1 MKNKKQIYW
10 LVGLLAV
17 FGIVMFWNRTSSS
30 GGGGLTGATGKFQPL
45 KVEDPQLRLDL
56 LEKVRGAE
64 YKGANKNIFIYGPAL
79 AAPGTPGAAPEKVV
93 EARRF
98 VGPQLPP
105 PPPALKVDATFF
117 GYAVNPQTQNRL
129 AFFSNTD
136 DVFIVGEGGTLL
148 NRFRLLKIGNN
159 SADVEEINT
168 GRRTTMEMTQPDAAG
183 SNPGQPPGPGATD
196 RPGSLERPGG
206 QPGIPNQPSPDQP
219 QP

>member
-10 LVGLLAV
+10 LVGLLLV
-17 FGIVMFWNRTSSS
+17 FALVMVWNRAGST
-30 GGGGLTGATGKFQPL
+30 GGGGLSGGGTGKFQPL

-56 LEKVRGAE
+56 LEKVRSAE

-79 AAPGTPGAAPEKVV
+79 AAPGTPGAAPEKVI

-105 PPPALKVDATFF
+105 PPPPLKVDATFF

-129 AFFSNTD
+129 AFFSNSD
-136 DVFIVGEGGTLL
+136 DVFIVGEGGTLF
-148 NRFRLLKIGNN
+148 NRFRLLKIGNS

-168 GRRTTMEMTQPDAAG
+168 GRRTTMEMTQPEAAKGDASG
-183 SNPGQPPGPGATD
+183 QPPTPGATDNRPPGPGNV
-196 RPGSLERPGG
+196 
-206 QPGIPNQPSPDQP
+206 NQPSPDQP
-219 QP
+219 PQ

>member
-1 MKNKKQIYW
+1 MKNKNQIYW
-10 LVGLLAV
+10 LAALLVV
-17 FGIVMFWNRTSSS
+17 FGLVVYWNRTSSS
-30 GGGGLTGATGKFQPL
+30 GESGLQGGTAKFQPL

-56 LEKVRGAE
+56 LAKVRGAE

-79 AAPGTPGAAPEKVV
+79 AAAGSPEAAPEKKI

-98 VGPQLPP
+98 MGPQLPP
-105 PPPALKVDATFF
+105 PPPPLKVDATFF

-168 GRRTTMEMTQPDAAG
+168 GRRTTMDMTQPEGPGGAAG
-183 SNPGQPPGPGATD
+183 QPSAPGAAGQPAGPGAAVP
-196 RPGSLERPGG
+196 PGA
-206 QPGIPNQPSPDQP
+206 PNQPPLDPSQP
-219 QP
+219 